1 MKTDAHIKA
10 DVTDEL
16 AWDPAV
22 NATGIGVAV
31 KDGVV
36 TLTGHLDSYAEKH
49 AVEQAVHRVA
59 GVRGIA
65 VELDVRLA
73 TEHKRSD
80 SDIAQAAA
88 MSGFGS
94 GPLLIRWNLKSGY
107 SYEEARTRFTPFDQL
122 IDEDSATRDSIAQ
135 LCMATIAAGHEC
147 TIIANN
153 KAEGS
158 APLTL
163 VKLAQAIV
171 TAARHRAQAG

>member
-1 MKTDAHIKA
+1 
-10 DVTDEL
+10 VRYC
-16 AWDPAV
+16 V
-22 NATGIGVAV
+22 GV
-31 KDGVV
+31 
-36 TLTGHLDSYAEKH
+36 HP
-49 AVEQAVHRVA
+49 RMPPVA
-59 GVRGIA
+59 
-65 VELDVRLA
+65 
-73 TEHKRSD
+73 
-80 SDIAQAAA
+80 AQAAA

-94 GPLLIRWNLKSGY
+94 GPLLVRWNLKSGY
-107 SYEEARTRFTPFDQL
+107 TYEEARNRFTPFDQL

-163 VKLAQAIV
+163 LKLAQAIV